1 MSRTLLL
8 LRHASAGVALGR
20 TDHAR
25 GLSTEGI
32 AEAATA
38 GRALADHTPD
48 LVVCSTAMRAQQTAA
63 CLQLATTP
71 VLDPELYLA
80 TADGLLERIR
90 QVPDTVATL
99 LLVGHNPGLGE
110 LAVALDDDPRLQ
122 RGFPT
127 AALAVFAVGAEPW
140 SQVRTGRLVDLVTP
154 GS

>member
-25 GLSTEGI
+25 GLSAEGM
-32 AEAATA
+32 AEAAAA

-48 LVVCSTAMRAQQTAA
+48 LVVCSSAMRAQQTAA
-63 CLQLATTP
+63 CLQLTTTP
-71 VLDPELYLA
+71 VLDPEVYLA
-80 TADGLLERIR
+80 TADGLLARIR
-90 QVPDTVATL
+90 QVPDTVSTL

-110 LAVALDDDPRLQ
+110 LAATLDDDPRLQ

-127 AALAVFAVGAEPW
+127 AALAVFALGEEPW
-140 SQVRTGRLVDLVTP
+140 AEVRSGRLVDLVTP
-154 GS
+154 GA

>member
-25 GLSTEGI
+25 GLSAEGMT
-32 AEAATA
+32 EAAAA
-38 GRALADHTPD
+38 GRALAGHSPD
-48 LVVCSTAMRAQQTAA
+48 LVVCSSAMRAQQTAA

-71 VLDPELYLA
+71 VLDPEVYLA

-90 QVPDTVATL
+90 QVPDTISSL

-110 LAVALDDDPRLQ
+110 LAATLDDDPRLQ

-127 AALAVFAVGAEPW
+127 AALAVFALGDVPWAE
-140 SQVRTGRLVDLVTP
+140 VRSGSLVDLVTP